1 MKLLFDENLSYRL
14 VAALQ
19 DIFPGSAHIRDVGLL
34 GAADRH
40 IWPYAGDNGFLL
52 VSKDS
57 DFYQRSMVFG
67 APPRLIW
74 LRIGNSPTRVA
85 AELLRARYLIIRR
98 FVEDPEAAFLTLAAD

>member
-67 APPRLIW
+67 APPQTHL
-74 LRIGNSPTRVA
+74 VA
-85 AELLRARYLIIRR
+85 HRQFAHPGCR
-98 FVEDPEAAFLTLAAD
+98 